1 MDQCAITRDS
11 RTSCPVHG
19 TEAHVTVTAERFS
32 QGMTY
37 DQYKEQMTR
46 SREQL
51 ETNEKNLRLN
61 ADDLAVFKKFPHP
74 LNVMA
79 NGEDWCGDVIANLP
93 VLGRIASESG
103 KLNVKVFL
111 RDQNLDLTD
120 QFLKEGKYRSIP
132 IIVFFDDDFKEIGRF
147 IERPQSVTEL
157 RAKQRLELYDNH
169 PEFGSPDSP
178 IDQLPEDIRTKLQA
192 EQAKLRVET
201 TPFANGEVVKAL
213 RAIVEPVA
221 TRA

>member
-1 MDQCAITRDS
+1 M
-11 RTSCPVHG
+11 
-19 TEAHVTVTAERFS
+19 TVTAERFS

-51 ETNEKNLRLN
+51 EANEKNLRLN
-61 ADDLAVFKKFPHP
+61 ADDLAVFKKLPRP
-74 LNVMA
+74 LNVLA
-79 NGEDWCGDVIANLP
+79 IGEDWCGDVIANLP
-93 VLGRIASESG
+93 VLGRIAKESG

-132 IIVFFDDDFKEIGRF
+132 IVVFFDDDFKELGRF
-147 IERPQSVTEL
+147 IERPKSVTEL
-157 RAKQRLELYDNH
+157 RAKKRLELYGNH

-178 IDQLPEDIRTKLQA
+178 IDQLPEDVRTKLQA